1 MSVTAKSSEEAFAQ
15 IYACTFKFIYDST
28 LNFIELYDDKCKML
42 RYEITMHEE
51 NKPFKIFKK
60 AYKIWQEKRYE
71 LNLKYEK
78 AFNDL
83 MKEYQELEEMLE
95 IKTN

>member
-1 MSVTAKSSEEAFAQ
+1 
-15 IYACTFKFIYDST
+15 
-28 LNFIELYDDKCKML
+28 ML
-42 RYEITMHEE
+42 RYEIIEHEK

-60 AYKIWQEKRYE
+60 AYKIWKDKNYE

-78 AFNDL
+78 AFNSL
-83 MKEYQELEEMLE
+83 IEEYQELEEMLE